1 MDNDSA
7 EVLRRRIIALERR
20 LNDSESELKIVKQNP
35 KYVLIQNIRG
45 LETRM
50 LNVVNENNILRTRNK
65 ELKEANKA
73 LQEQADRIASIRV
86 HNRFGYDPFDH
97 GRPLV

>member
-35 KYVLIQNIRG
+35 KYVLIQNIKG
-45 LETRM
+45 LETRIK
-50 LNVVNENNILRTRNK
+50 NVVNENNTLRIRNK
-65 ELKEANKA
+65 ELKE
-73 LQEQADRIASIRV
+73 QCDRIASLMV

-97 GRPLV
+97 GRPLI

>member
-50 LNVVNENNILRTRNK
+50 LNVVNANNILRTRNK
-65 ELKEANKA
+65 ELKEQCVSMELSQIKPYPDNSD
-73 LQEQADRIASIRV
+73 LTSEED
-86 HNRFGYDPFDH
+86 
-97 GRPLV
+97 

>member
-35 KYVLIQNIRG
+35 KYVLIQNIKG
-45 LETRM
+45 LERRM
-50 LNVVNENNILRTRNK
+50 LNVVNENNTLRTRNK
-65 ELKEANKA
+65 ELKE
-73 LQEQADRIASIRV
+73 QCDRMK
-86 HNRFGYDPFDH
+86 FGDVFAEEE
-97 GRPLV
+97 